1 MSNVVPIRPVEPS
14 SDEVPESG
22 YEDMPPVMSP
32 RELAGILRTSV
43 STLARWR
50 NDKVG
55 PAWHQPRGV
64 RMVRYSRVDV
74 IAWLCESS

>member
-1 MSNVVPIRPVEPS
+1 MSNVVPIRPVESP
-14 SDEVPESG
+14 SDEALESG
-22 YEDMPPVMSP
+22 YEDMPSVMSP
-32 RELAGILRTSV
+32 RMLAEILEVSV

-55 PAWHQPRGV
+55 PKYHQPRGV

-74 IAWLCESS
+74 IAWLRESS